1 MSEVRFA
8 ISFAPPCLPVNWLSL
23 AFFSST
29 ILARSC
35 SYSVVIQRAQF
46 ARRIETIKGLPRGR
60 WYALATPRRRS
71 VRSLAGGCLLRSR
84 APRILRL
91 ELPFH
96 RRRRDDDAAQSL
108 PQAERG
114 TPHTAGGV
122 SLMRLLQTP
131 RRSRGGE
138 MRTLRGSAATVSRSE
153 EHTSELQSPM

>member
-1 MSEVRFA
+1 MPSRQLGEFRLLFVYHLGEKLLVLRRHREG
-8 ISFAPPCLPVNWLSL
+8 LG
-23 AFFSST
+23 
-29 ILARSC
+29 RG
-35 SYSVVIQRAQF
+35 
-46 ARRIETIKGLPRGR
+46 RIETIKGLPRGR

-71 VRSLAGGCLLRSR
+71 VRGLVGGCLLRSR

-122 SLMRLLQTP
+122 PLLRLLQHP